1 MGKLTSK
8 DLADMRAFLARYF
21 TTEQLEDLL
30 GDPEL
35 LSEELVARFFGG
47 DGAHIS
53 FRVSM
58 DFIQK

>member
-1 MGKLTSK
+1 
-8 DLADMRAFLARYF
+8 MRAFLARYF

-53 FRVSM
+53 FRVLM
-58 DFIQK
+58 DFFQK